1 MKRLMK
7 TDYSQ
12 ILREQIFPRVQKPA
26 RYMGGEW
33 NQICKEI
40 HEGLCRIVLAF
51 PDVYEIGAVYLGFQ
65 ILYEILNQNPEVY
78 VERVYSPWT
87 DMEKLLRE
95 NNIPLCSLETG
106 TPLSGFDI
114 LGITLQHE
122 MAYTNIL
129 NLLDLGG
136 IPLPRKERSEDQPLI
151 LGGGPGAANPEPIA
165 EIFDLIILGDGESV
179 FPEIIRQN
187 QKMRGQSRQ
196 TRIRE
201 LSRLG
206 GVYAPGLYHPVYSPE
221 GRLLGIE
228 AEPDAPFPVRRRFE
242 PIPELPTKPLVPYVA
257 ITHDRISVELF
268 RGCTRGCRFCQ
279 AGMINRPVR
288 ERDPQAVFD
297 QLMKAV
303 EATGYEEV
311 SFTALS
317 SGDYTQLQPLVD
329 RLMQEL
335 IPRRI
340 ALSLPSLRLDS
351 FNSEVA
357 ESIGKVRKTGLT
369 FAPEAGSDDLRQSIN
384 KYMDEQAFIA
394 NLARIFV
401 QGWERLKL
409 YFMLGLPG
417 ERTEDIT
424 AISVLVRKI
433 LAEACRAT
441 PGRKRALRLNLSLA
455 LFVPKPHTPF
465 QWEGQLNRS
474 EVKLRYKQLARE
486 LPPAAGYRFGKAEEQ
501 ELNKSYLEAVMARGD
516 RRLWEVVHQAWA
528 RGARFDSWS
537 EHFNFELWSQ
547 IFVEKGI
554 DPDEYALRERGVEEV
569 MPWDHLDTGVSRDFL
584 KQEKTRAQAARLTP
598 DCRPA
603 NCQGCGVA
611 DPKTCPPPPA
621 RELAPAG
628 IRKKVEPGPERESV
642 RIRLRYKKTGDM
654 RFVGHLDMV
663 NLFRRAARRAHLP
676 LHYSIGFHPQPAL
689 AFGPPLTLGFQGLAE
704 WLDIGL
710 DSWLDPGAIVQ
721 AMNLVLPPGIRLEV
735 GREIPLNTPALSKR
749 IDAGRY
755 ILNLPEAGETRKFK
769 ERISQILES
778 KEILISQWSKRG
790 TIRLDLRPAIVDLRW
805 RENQGS
811 PSIELAHR
819 TVPQGTGKVSAIA
832 AYLCQDQ
839 VEAWKVQV
847 IRTASGYWHQGKI
860 MIP

>member
-1 MKRLMK
+1 MK
-7 TDYSQ
+7 TNYNQ
-12 ILREQIFPRVQKPA
+12 ILREQIFPRIQKPA
-26 RYMGGEW
+26 RYIGGEW
-33 NQICKEI
+33 NQISKEI
-40 HEGLCRIVLAF
+40 HAGLCRVVLAF
-51 PDVYEIGAVYLGFQ
+51 PDVYEIGVAYLGFQ
-65 ILYEILNQNPEVY
+65 ILYEILNQDPEVY
-78 VERVYSPWT
+78 AERVYSPWT

-122 MAYTNIL
+122 LAYTNAV

-136 IPLPRKERSEDQPLI
+136 IPLTRKERREDQPLI
-151 LGGGPGAANPEPIA
+151 LGGGPGAANPEPVA

-179 FPEIIRQN
+179 FSEIIRQN
-187 QKMRGQSRQ
+187 REMRGQSRQ
-196 TRIRE
+196 ERVRA
-201 LSRLG
+201 LSRLE
-206 GVYAPGLYHPVYSPE
+206 GVYAPGRYHPVYSPD
-221 GRLLGIE
+221 GRLISMT
-228 AEPDAPFPVRRRFE
+228 AEPDAPYPVRRRFE
-242 PIPELPTKPLVPYVA
+242 PMPDLPTKFLVPYLA

-297 QLMKAV
+297 QLIKAV
-303 EATGYEEV
+303 DATGYEEV

-369 FAPEAGSDDLRQSIN
+369 FAPEAGSEGLRQSIN
-384 KYMDEQAFIA
+384 KYLDEQTFIA
-394 NLARIFV
+394 NLSRIFT
-401 QGWERLKL
+401 QGWDRLKL

-417 ERTEDIT
+417 ERTEDIA
-424 AISVLVRKI
+424 AISALVRKI
-433 LAEACRAT
+433 LAEARRVT
-441 PGRKRALRLNLSLA
+441 PGRKRAPRLNLSLA

-465 QWEGQLNRS
+465 QWEGQLNRG
-474 EVKLRYKQLARE
+474 EAKLRYQQLARE
-486 LPPAAGYRFGKAEEQ
+486 LPPAAGYRFGKVEEQ

-537 EHFNFELWSQ
+537 EHFNFEIWSQ
-547 IFVEKGI
+547 AFAEKGI
-554 DPDEYALRERGVEEV
+554 DPDEYALRERGVEELL
-569 MPWDHLDTGVSRDFL
+569 PWDHLDTGVSRDFL
-584 KQEKTRAQAARLTP
+584 KQEKTRAQAGRLTP

-603 NCQGCGVA
+603 NCQECGVA
-611 DPKTCPPPPA
+611 EPKTCPLPPA
-621 RELAPAG
+621 REMVPAG
-628 IRKKVEPGPERESV
+628 IRDKVVAGPERESV
-642 RIRLRYKKTGDM
+642 RIRLQYQKTGDM

-663 NLFRRAARRAHLP
+663 NLFRRAARRARLP

-689 AFGPPLTLGFQGLAE
+689 AFGPPLSLGFQGLAE
-704 WLDIGL
+704 WIDIGL

-721 AMNLVLPPGIRLEV
+721 AMNQVLPPGIRLEV
-735 GREIPLNTPALSKR
+735 GREIPLNTPALSKS
-749 IDAGRY
+749 INAGRY
-755 ILNLPEAGETRKFK
+755 SLNLPEAGESKKFE
-769 ERISQILES
+769 ERIAHILES
-778 KEILISQWSKRG
+778 REILITQWSKRG
-790 TIRLDLRPAIVDLRW
+790 TIRLDFRPAIADLRW
-805 RENQGS
+805 LGNAGN
-811 PSIELAHR
+811 PSIELTHR
-819 TVPQGTGKVSAIA
+819 TMPQGTGRVSALV

-847 IRTASGYWHQGKI
+847 IRTASGYWQQGRI